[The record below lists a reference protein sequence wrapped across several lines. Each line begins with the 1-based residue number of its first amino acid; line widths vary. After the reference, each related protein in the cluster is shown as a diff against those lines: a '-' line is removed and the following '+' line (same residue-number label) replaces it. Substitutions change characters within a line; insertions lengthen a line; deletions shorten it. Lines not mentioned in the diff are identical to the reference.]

1 MKDIFKLKMSSTAL
15 GLALGLIIA
24 LNIMAINLHD
34 QLPMQVELPCL
45 NKTCDFSSLTPPMD
59 ADTVAFIEYMWT
71 IRLRNLDLN
80 VTELYFC
87 GSNAM
92 VQFDHCDV
100 TQYYAILG
108 FLVGSLIVIC
118 LYSCVIKFKM
128 TGIKRRQ
135 VANSHALSPS
145 ETTDLL
151 SHRPSSSDDK
161 ASEPPEYDEKN

>member
-1 MKDIFKLKMSSTAL
+1 MSSTAC

-24 LNIMAINLHD
+24 LNIMAINLQD
-34 QLPMQVELPCL
+34 QLPMQVELPCP

-59 ADTVAFIEYMWT
+59 VDTVAFLEYMWT
-71 IRLRNLDLN
+71 TRLRNLDLN
-80 VTELYFC
+80 VTEVYFC

-92 VQFDHCDV
+92 VQFDHCDL

-118 LYSCVIKFKM
+118 IYCCAMRFKM
-128 TGIKRRQ
+128 TDVKKRQ
-135 VANSHALSPS
+135 VARLTS

-151 SHRPSSSDDK
+151 SPDK
-161 ASEPPEYDEKN
+161 TSEPPGYDEKN